1 MWVIRWCGFH
11 SQRHYLPCAHIGI
24 RSGKF
29 PSHICYT
36 WQLIHRTIFAYSGTC
51 RGTYGVADFQADW
64 HPIGFSRIL
73 ISIDSKILCCCGSHL
88 CHNRCLVKW
97 TLYFFWIN
105 VTCFR
110 WVMFSLTASIQS
122 SFYVSITQ
130 DKLEAGVRLSHY
142 MHSYGDRPNDYESV
156 SKC

>member
-1 MWVIRWCGFH
+1 VASIVNAIIFLAPISAFDQVNSIPHLLYLAAYPPDHLCLFRYL
-11 SQRHYLPCAHIGI
+11 QRYVW
-24 RSGKF
+24 RSWF
-29 PSHICYT
+29 
-36 WQLIHRTIFAYSGTC
+36 SG
-51 RGTYGVADFQADW
+51 GLMS
-64 HPIGFSRIL
+64 IGFSRIL

-88 CHNRCLVKW
+88 CHNRCSVKW

-110 WVMFSLTASIQS
+110 WVMFSLTASLQS
-122 SFYVSITQ
+122 SFYVSTTQ